1 MSTPATTDTSSSVS
15 ILPAWARVSD
25 AVTVLLVL
33 LAASVLLFG
42 GFRISVPVGR
52 LSVTDWVRPV
62 IAALLL
68 TAVRHYFVRVPSIH
82 RRLLRGV
89 SRWWRSPDTRA
100 VLPIYLATRLGVLAV
115 GFLAVVMIGYPA
127 GFRLP
132 SEIYQNAFL
141 DLPMRWDTGWYLS
154 IVNDGYQWSPE
165 RSQRIQ
171 QNITFFP
178 AYPMLIRGLSV
189 FFGRHQIWTGVF
201 ISLGAFFWASIYLLR
216 LAREH
221 LQDEERA
228 ATAVLLIASYP
239 FALFFSAAYTES
251 LFLLALVASFYHFR
265 RDELWRAG
273 AWGLLA
279 GLTRPNGAFIS
290 VALGLMVLERWWA
303 DWRAA
308 REGGPPMVWS
318 RHMDRLA
325 SASASGFG
333 MLFYSTYILFLT
345 GDPFQW
351 TKEQVAWGRVYRGL
365 DTIVTDRLEFVNQ
378 WGFYAY
384 ASTQSMDMLYFIA
397 VTFMLVAAWPVYRRF
412 GAPYAVL
419 ILINVLAP
427 MAAGG
432 LLSMGR
438 VTSILFPAFLW
449 MAAVIPPSQRGAW
462 VALFALLQG
471 FGAIMFFTWRPL
483 Y

>member
-1 MSTPATTDTSSSVS
+1 
-15 ILPAWARVSD
+15 
-25 AVTVLLVL
+25 VTVLLLL
-33 LAASVLLFG
+33 LATSVLLFG
-42 GFRISVPVGR
+42 GFRISLPGSR
-52 LSVTDWVRPV
+52 LSVTDWVRPIV
-62 IAALLL
+62 AALLL
-68 TAVRHYFVRVPSIH
+68 AGARHFFARIPTLPQ
-82 RRLLRGV
+82 RLRTGIA
-89 SRWWRSPDTRA
+89 RWWQSADTRA
-100 VLPIYLATRLGVLAV
+100 VLPMYLATRLGVLVV
-115 GFLAVVMIGYPA
+115 GFLAVVMVGFPT

-132 SEIYQNAFL
+132 IEIYHHDFL

-165 RSQRIQ
+165 RSQRVQ

-178 AYPMLIRGLSV
+178 AYPLLIRGLSV

-201 ISLGAFFWASIYLLR
+201 ISLAAFFWASVYLLR

-221 LQDEERA
+221 LQDEDQA
-228 ATAVLLIASYP
+228 ATTVLLLASYP
-239 FALFFSAAYTES
+239 FALFYSAAYTES
-251 LFLLALVASFYHFR
+251 LFLLALVASIYHFR
-265 RDELWRAG
+265 HDQLWRAG

-290 VALGLMVLERWWA
+290 VVLGLMVLESWLTA
-303 DWRAA
+303 WRAA
-308 REGGPPMVWS
+308 SDGGAPVVWS
-318 RHMDRLA
+318 QHLDRLA
-325 SASASGFG
+325 AASTPGIG
-333 MLFYSTYILFLT
+333 MLIYSTYILFLT

-351 TKEQVAWGRVYRGL
+351 TREQVTWGRVYRGL
-365 DTIVTDRLEFVNQ
+365 DTIVTDRLDFVNQ

-384 ASTQSMDMLYFIA
+384 ASTQSMDMLYLIA
-397 VTFMLVAAWPVYRRF
+397 VAFMLGVAWPVYRRF

-419 ILINVLAP
+419 ILINVLVP

-438 VTSILFPAFLW
+438 VTAVLFPAFLW
-449 MAAVIPPSQRGAW
+449 MAAVVPANQRGGW

-471 FGAIMFFTWRPL
+471 FGAVMFFTWRPL